1 VGSAPGTVPGVVLD
15 VVGPTPPWQLGLA
28 TTVLAG
34 VLLWV
39 VTGRLRLRPE
49 TRAAS
54 TALFA
59 CGALLWQMS
68 TDGVDGRVT
77 LLLAGAAVGA
87 ASGRRR
93 RHRTLLALLACVGA
107 VAVAPIV
114 AVGLLVLLGV
124 MALTRDLAA
133 RLPRAARWG
142 LACSALAAAAAL
154 ATVLGRLGAVGFVA
168 AAEPPTVPA
177 GVAATLA
184 AATVLVGG
192 VLWGRQPWVRP
203 PVGAVGALAVC
214 LALPGPG
221 PTAVLPVTAGIAVLG
236 AVLVEECRRLVARP
250 VLVAATMAGIV
261 VTAGLLPA
269 LSGAGS
275 TDSLPAVRP
284 AADRRVP
291 EPAAAPRA
299 RPVSFAIPTLD
310 VRGPLGE
317 LSQAD
322 NGELLAPDDPG
333 LAGWYAGGV
342 VPGDVGPAVIGGHV
356 DSRKGP
362 GVFFA
367 LRSLEPGDA
376 VRVTRSDGRVVRFT
390 VTAVHEVPKARFPT
404 EAVYAPTA
412 RAELRLITCGGRFDR
427 AARNYV
433 DNVVVDAVVSDDVTE
448 SDDKPLVRPT

>member
-1 VGSAPGTVPGVVLD
+1 VGDALGGVPLEGVL
-15 VVGPTPPWQLGLA
+15 GPSPPWQLGLA

-34 VLLWV
+34 VLLWA

-59 CGALLWQMS
+59 CGALLSQVS
-68 TDGVDGRVT
+68 TDGVDGRAT
-77 LLLAGAAVGA
+77 LLLSAAALGA

-93 RHRTLLALLACVGA
+93 RVRTLLAVLACLGA
-107 VAVAPIV
+107 VALAPV
-114 AVGLLVLLGV
+114 VGVGLLALLGV

-133 RLPRAARWG
+133 RLPPVARWALG
-142 LACSALAAAAAL
+142 CSGLAAAAAL
-154 ATVLGRLGAVGFVA
+154 ATLLARLGATPSA
-168 AAEPPTVPA
+168 AVAEPPTVPA
-177 GVAATLA
+177 AVAAALA

-192 VLWGRQPWVRP
+192 VLWARQPWVRP
-203 PVGAVGALAVC
+203 PVGAVGALAAC

-269 LSGAGS
+269 VSERGA
-275 TDSLPAVRP
+275 TDPLPEVRP
-284 AADRRVP
+284 AADRRLP
-291 EPAAAPRA
+291 EAAPAPRA
-299 RPVSFAIPTLD
+299 RPVSFAIPALD
-310 VRGPLGE
+310 VNGPLGE
-317 LSQAD
+317 LSRAD

-333 LAGWYAGGV
+333 LAGWYTGGI

-356 DSRKGP
+356 DSRRGP
-362 GVFFA
+362 GVFFR
-367 LRSLEPGDA
+367 LRSLAAGDV

-390 VTAVHEVPKARFPT
+390 VTAVREVPKAQFPT
-404 EAVYAPTA
+404 DAVYAPTA
-412 RAELRLITCGGRFDR
+412 RPELRLITCGGRFDR

-433 DNVVVDAVVSDDVTE
+433 DNVVVDAVATDSVTDSE
-448 SDDKPLVRPT
+448 TMPLVRPN

>member
-1 VGSAPGTVPGVVLD
+1 MGDAPGTVPGAVPGAVLD
-15 VVGPTPPWQLGLA
+15 VVGPSPPWQLGLA

-77 LLLAGAAVGA
+77 LLLAAAAVGA
-87 ASGRRR
+87 ASAG
-93 RHRTLLALLACVGA
+93 
-107 VAVAPIV
+107 
-114 AVGLLVLLGV
+114 
-124 MALTRDLAA
+124 
-133 RLPRAARWG
+133 
-142 LACSALAAAAAL
+142 AAATARCWRCSPAS
-154 ATVLGRLGAVGFVA
+154 APSPSHRSWASGCSCCWGSWRSPGTCGAPSPRGAVGPRVCGARGGRGARDPARPARCGRVRGGDRA
-168 AAEPPTVPA
+168 ADRSRR
-177 GVAATLA
+177 VAATLA

-203 PVGAVGALAVC
+203 PVGAVGALAAC

-269 LSGAGS
+269 VSGR
-275 TDSLPAVRP
+275 VRP
-284 AADRRVP
+284 TRSPRSGPPPTGASRSP
-291 EPAAAPRA
+291 PPPAR

-333 LAGWYAGGV
+333 LAGWYAGAWSRATS
-342 VPGDVGPAVIGGHV
+342 GP
-356 DSRKGP
+356 P
-362 GVFFA
+362 
-367 LRSLEPGDA
+367 
-376 VRVTRSDGRVVRFT
+376 
-390 VTAVHEVPKARFPT
+390 
-404 EAVYAPTA
+404 
-412 RAELRLITCGGRFDR
+412 
-427 AARNYV
+427 
-433 DNVVVDAVVSDDVTE
+433 
-448 SDDKPLVRPT
+448 